1 MSGNGCSFKYVIIGD
16 TAVGKSSLLSIF
28 TDKIRSDKYEPTI
41 GVDFEKKQLDLDGK
55 SVEINIWDTSGH
67 PRYRQIA
74 ASYYKGVLGVII
86 VYDITNLESFQ
97 NLNSWLNEIKN
108 ESSNACKI
116 LVGNKNDLEK
126 DRKVT
131 FEQGKEFANQNG
143 MKFFE
148 TSVKENNNVKEI
160 FLTIAKEII
169 QLNTN
174 TKTNEKKEKNERL
187 NYVIVGRICL
197 ILAIISVICY
207 NYNK

>member
-74 ASYYKGVLGVII
+74 VNYYKGVLGVII

-174 TKTNEKKEKNERL
+174 TKTNEKKEKNED
-187 NYVIVGRICL
+187 
-197 ILAIISVICY
+197 
-207 NYNK
+207 

>member
-86 VYDITNLESFQ
+86 V
-97 NLNSWLNEIKN
+97 
-108 ESSNACKI
+108 
-116 LVGNKNDLEK
+116 
-126 DRKVT
+126 
-131 FEQGKEFANQNG
+131 
-143 MKFFE
+143 
-148 TSVKENNNVKEI
+148 
-160 FLTIAKEII
+160 
-169 QLNTN
+169 
-174 TKTNEKKEKNERL
+174 
-187 NYVIVGRICL
+187 
-197 ILAIISVICY
+197 
-207 NYNK
+207 

>member
-1 MSGNGCSFKYVIIGD
+1 
-16 TAVGKSSLLSIF
+16 
-28 TDKIRSDKYEPTI
+28 
-41 GVDFEKKQLDLDGK
+41 
-55 SVEINIWDTSGH
+55 
-67 PRYRQIA
+67 
-74 ASYYKGVLGVII
+74 
-86 VYDITNLESFQ
+86 
-97 NLNSWLNEIKN
+97 LNSWLNEIKN

-174 TKTNEKKEKNERL
+174 TKTNEKKEKNED
-187 NYVIVGRICL
+187 
-197 ILAIISVICY
+197 
-207 NYNK
+207 